1 MPLSMLPFGGSS
13 GVEGNDVVPAYQQA
27 TMSGSKGLMTP
38 LPSRNASTT
47 SYNASLL
54 STPIPS
60 NFDQNEGQGLGH
72 GGYDQKSEDTRD
84 LFSSVNYNGVGN
96 YVATLNNGVTGHL
109 SPLNNN
115 LGLGLGV
122 DGFDVNAPFSST
134 GLGDGFG
141 YQMDDESMFDQYT
154 Y

>member
-1 MPLSMLPFGGSS
+1 MLPLGGSS
-13 GVEGNDVVPAYQQA
+13 GVEGNDVVPAYKQA
-27 TMSGSKGLMTP
+27 TMSGSNGLMTP

-47 SYNASLL
+47 SYNTSLL

-60 NFDQNEGQGLGH
+60 NFGQNAGWGLGH
-72 GGYDQKSEDTRD
+72 AGYDQNSEDTRD

-96 YVATLNNGVTGHL
+96 RVATINNGLTGNL
-109 SPLNNN
+109 SPLNNT
-115 LGLGLGV
+115 LGLGSGI